1 MILLIECI
9 VGCLIFG
16 AAVVGSV
23 LINKT
28 LWLHEY
34 APAVQ
39 EEFLRLHPEYQET
52 KQKTDGVGLVAAKI
66 ITCLVF
72 VVILSYMVYIA
83 GARDFTSAFCKCY
96 IIWSAVNW
104 FDVFVLDLGIL
115 AHWKKVR
122 LPGTEHRD
130 KEYQSNNRKSIME
143 GFFGAGLGLVVSV
156 IVGSVITLLC

>member
-28 LWLHEY
+28 LWLHEF

-39 EEFLRLHPEYQET
+39 ETFLLMHPEYQET
-52 KQKTDGVGLVAAKI
+52 KQKTGGIGLVTVKI
-66 ITCLVF
+66 TVCLVF
-72 VVILSYMVYIA
+72 VVILSCMAYIA
-83 GARDFTSAFCKCY
+83 GARDFTPAFCKCY
-96 IIWSAVNW
+96 IVWSAVNW
-104 FDVFVLDLGIL
+104 FDVFVLDMGIL

-122 LPGTEHRD
+122 LPGTEHMD
-130 KEYQSNNRKSIME
+130 KEYRSNNRKSIME
-143 GFFGAGLGLVVSV
+143 GFFGAGLGLVISAVVGGV
-156 IVGSVITLLC
+156 IAFVC